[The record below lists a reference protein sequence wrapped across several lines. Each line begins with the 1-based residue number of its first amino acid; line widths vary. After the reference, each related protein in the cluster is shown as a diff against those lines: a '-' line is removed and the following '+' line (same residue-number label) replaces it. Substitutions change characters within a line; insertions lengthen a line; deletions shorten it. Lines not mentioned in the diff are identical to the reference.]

1 VSAPDL
7 VPPGTVGGG
16 TPIGGS
22 GTTGTLAKFTAG
34 TTIGDSVVTEL
45 SGKIGIGTTSP
56 QTTVDTTGIITSR
69 SAVSSTPL
77 SPTEGI
83 RFSLSGQLD
92 VYDTTVYRNSIFNSV
107 ASAASNASMQFR
119 LSNNASTQ
127 ATILTLKGDGLVGIG
142 TTSPSAALDLPA
154 STAAR
159 ASLRIQ
165 TGAAPTAPNNGD
177 IWFDGTNIF
186 MRVGGV
192 TKTFT
197 LI

>member
-1 VSAPDL
+1 MALKAVATL
-7 VPPGTVGGG
+7 VPGGG
-16 TPIGGS
+16 PPVGGS
-22 GTTGTLAKFTAG
+22 GTAGTVPKWATAG
-34 TTIGDSVVTEL
+34 TLDDSVITQ
-45 SGKIGIGTTSP
+45 SGVNVGIVTTSP

-69 SAVSSTPL
+69 TAISSTPL

-83 RFSLSGQLD
+83 RFSLSAQPD

-119 LSNNASTQ
+119 LSNNSSTQ
-127 ATILTLKGDGLVGIG
+127 ATVMTLKGDGLVGIG
-142 TTSPSAALDLPA
+142 TASPSAALDLPA

-165 TGAAPTAPNNGD
+165 TGAAPTTPNNGD